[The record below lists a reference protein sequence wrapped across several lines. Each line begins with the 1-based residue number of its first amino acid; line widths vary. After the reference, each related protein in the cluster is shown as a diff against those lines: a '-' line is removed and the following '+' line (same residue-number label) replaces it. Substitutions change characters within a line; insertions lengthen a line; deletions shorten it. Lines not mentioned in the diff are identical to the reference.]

1 MSDQTPAR
9 FFFKGKDLEV
19 EFEGRA
25 DFVTA
30 QVEHFKAAFAAQQAA
45 ARPAPSAPATAA
57 APAAAAAPVSP
68 AAAETQAPAAAQSS
82 AEVSLEAFY
91 KNAKSRN
98 GRGALQETIL
108 IFAYF
113 LHRHRGK
120 EEFGIDNL
128 NACFS
133 LVGVTPPRSLANTLG
148 IMKRNLKLFQSGSR
162 RGTYTLTDKG
172 TAYVKRLIGNV

>member
-1 MSDQTPAR
+1 MPDTSGAR
-9 FFFKGKDLEV
+9 FHFRTRGLEL
-19 EFEGRA
+19 EFAGRE
-25 DFVTA
+25 DFVSSQIA
-30 QVEHFKAAFAAQQAA
+30 HMWDGLLRSAA
-45 ARPAPSAPATAA
+45 APQITAPQTAVAAPAPLPAPAAESA
-57 APAAAAAPVSP
+57 APAASAAP
-68 AAAETQAPAAAQSS
+68 
-82 AEVSLEAFY
+82 SLEEFY
-91 KNAKSRN
+91 RRAKSRD
-98 GRGALQETIL
+98 GRGAIQETIL
-108 IFAYF
+108 LFAYF
-113 LHRHRGK
+113 LRRHRGK